1 MGPLLGGLPVSVV
14 PNATVKRRDILVL
27 CFYFLLSLKPDTD
40 PARVPLLDEYLQGF
54 LQQLF
59 SRSAVQ
65 GRARDASSA
74 WCCVRF
80 FPPNSHRCLVPSRSP
95 PVTRESLQTNSS
107 SSAGPSS
114 ALHRQAHPRMPVCPI
129 ESITYRKCGRGQNSM
144 L

>member
-1 MGPLLGGLPVSVV
+1 MWQRRFHRKMGPLLGGLPVSVV

-27 CFYFLLSLKPDTD
+27 CFYFLLNLKPDTD

-80 FPPNSHRCLVPSRSP
+80 FPPNSHRWLSP
-95 PVTRESLQTNSS
+95 QPL
-107 SSAGPSS
+107 SASHAGV
-114 ALHRQAHPRMPVCPI
+114 AADEQ
-129 ESITYRKCGRGQNSM
+129 
-144 L
+144 

>member
-1 MGPLLGGLPVSVV
+1 MWQRRFHGKMGPLLGGLAVAVV

-40 PARVPLLDEYLQGF
+40 SARVPLPDEYLQGF

-65 GRARDASSA
+65 GRAREASSA

-80 FPPNSHRCLVPSRSP
+80 FPPNSHRWLSP
-95 PVTRESLQTNSS
+95 QPLSGSH
-107 SSAGPSS
+107 AGV
-114 ALHRQAHPRMPVCPI
+114 AADEQ
-129 ESITYRKCGRGQNSM
+129 
-144 L
+144 